1 MTGPEGITQHGPG
14 GVERTAQIVIGVEV
28 RNPRARDVAS
38 LVGSA
43 LIVDQAGAALGIFTV
58 DDVRDRIALEPER
71 LDAPIAD
78 AELEREF
85 ADREARVEAM
95 LRYAIACLTEP
106 DDDRKAVYDQILAG
120 FRALPATPEAGVP

>member
-1 MTGPEGITQHGPG
+1 MS
-14 GVERTAQIVIGVEV
+14 
-28 RNPRARDVAS
+28 NDVD
-38 LVGSA
+38 VSA
-43 LIVDQAGAALGIFTV
+43 
-58 DDVRDRIALEPER
+58 
-71 LDAPIAD
+71 APP
-78 AELEREF
+78 EREF